1 METVTRET
9 IETFR
14 GQRTECKV
22 TTQKTDYESTC
33 PPDIIEALAEK
44 ATKAAS
50 NKSSGVN
57 KVKGYNQITP
67 GANSSPTNR
76 KRGIRKWSSQM
87 SAFKPTTNTVEDM
100 VFHL

>member
-1 METVTRET
+1 MQEPTLETVTRET

-22 TTQKTDYESTC
+22 TTQTTDYESTC
-33 PPDIIEALAEK
+33 PPDIIEALADK

-57 KVKGYNQITP
+57 KVKATTKLHQVLTLVQ
-67 GANSSPTNR
+67 PTEKEESKN
-76 KRGIRKWSSQM
+76 GIPK
-87 SAFKPTTNTVEDM
+87 
-100 VFHL
+100 